1 MFIGHKIKKIRELRN
16 FTQEHIAEKLHMTQA
31 GYSKIERNEVD
42 INLEKLDKLAHVLG
56 MKPEEILTFD
66 EKYILNNYGEK
77 ATQSVNYHNN
87 FPPELKQLYEDKIK
101 LLEEKIAWLEKSIK

>member
-1 MFIGHKIKKIRELRN
+1 MLIGHKIKKIRELRN
-16 FTQEHIAEKLHMTQA
+16 FTQEHIAEKLNITQA

-42 INLEKLDKLAHVLG
+42 LNLEKLDKLAQIFE

-66 EKYILNNYGEK
+66 EKYVLNNYGERV
-77 ATQSVNYHNN
+77 TQSVHYQNN

-101 LLEEKIAWLEKSIK
+101 LLEEKVAWLEKK

>member
-1 MFIGHKIKKIRELRN
+1 MLIGHKIKKIRELRN
-16 FTQEHIAEKLHMTQA
+16 FTQEHIAEKLNITQA

-42 INLEKLDKLAHVLG
+42 LNLEKLDKLAQIFE

-66 EKYILNNYGEK
+66 EKYVLNNYGEK
-77 ATQSVNYHNN
+77 ATQLVQYQNN

-101 LLEEKIAWLEKSIK
+101 LLEEKVAWLEKK